1 MRDISFALQVGECV
15 LPGAMTGQIMGGCSP
30 LVAVKYQ
37 IVVMLMLTAAVA
49 FTSVLFLA
57 LTVRRYY
64 TPAHQLRRHLVGP

>member
-1 MRDISFALQVGECV
+1 
-15 LPGAMTGQIMGGCSP
+15 MTGQIMGGCSP

-64 TPAHQLRRHLVGP
+64 TPAH

>member
-1 MRDISFALQVGECV
+1 MMVVGIV
-15 LPGAMTGQIMGGCSP
+15 QLPGMMTAQILAGTSP

-57 LTVRRYY
+57 LLVRGYY
-64 TPAHQLRRHLVGP
+64 TPAHQLRRHLVGA